1 MRAGESVYTR
11 TFIIGILFFR
21 LMPHFKMVKNTLW
34 GRRRCTRRRKCCEWD
49 SDWSATDMRQSH
61 VITPST
67 SEAASSTMRR
77 SGVVKEVEKMQVV
90 KFKREMKLFRLLLT
104 FPLSG

>member
-1 MRAGESVYTR
+1 LFVYFESNENTS
-11 TFIIGILFFR
+11 
-21 LMPHFKMVKNTLW
+21 VKTS
-34 GRRRCTRRRKCCEWD
+34 E
-49 SDWSATDMRQSH
+49 ATGNNGSQRNPARQSL
-61 VITPST
+61 VITLSI

-77 SGVVKEVEKMQVV
+77 SGVVKEVEKMQVM